1 MDDDSIIRKGVDV
14 RKPNRW
20 NIVICLIGIFVISQK
35 VSAEAEPEILFKMA
49 TIAPRGSF
57 MMSLINEMD
66 AEIRRATNN
75 EVGIKIYYGGVQGD
89 EKDVLRKIRLGQ
101 LHGGTFTGHGLG
113 QVVPEIKVTEL
124 PYHFRNYD
132 EVEYVRSAL
141 RPTMEQFFEERGF
154 AVLGWNEIG
163 FVHTFSKVPITT
175 IEIAR
180 QQKWWMWEGDQLSRA
195 MFDAFGITPVPLSLK
210 DVMTSLS
217 TRLIDTAS
225 STPYGAVAFHWYERF
240 EYMNEHPTTNVQGA
254 TIVSHRIWKKVTP
267 ESQQKIKEICQP
279 YFDRLSQHARKQDRK
294 SIEVLKKAGI
304 QIVPFDAGEENE
316 RFNFIF
322 ETSVKARESLV
333 GQLYSRELLDRMLF
347 LLKKYRK
354 EHPDSHVEIIR

>member
-1 MDDDSIIRKGVDV
+1 MI
-14 RKPNRW
+14 NRRLLTFSMLSVW
-20 NIVICLIGIFVISQK
+20 MLLISDTAFAQ
-35 VSAEAEPEILFKMA
+35 AEPKILFKLA
-49 TIAPRGSF
+49 TIAPRGSY

-66 AEIRRATNN
+66 AEIREATNN

-113 QVVPEIKVTEL
+113 QVVSEIKVTEL

-132 EVEYVRSAL
+132 EVEYVRSDL
-141 RPTMEQFFEERGF
+141 RPTMEQLFEERGF
-154 AVLGWNEIG
+154 VVLGWNEIG
-163 FVHTFSKVPITT
+163 FVYTFSKVPITS

-180 QQKWWMWEGDQLSRA
+180 QQKWWMWEGDVLSRA
-195 MFDAFGITPVPLSLK
+195 MFDAFGITPVPLNFK

-225 STPYGAVAFHWYERF
+225 STPYGAVAMHWYERF

-254 TIVSHRIWKKVTP
+254 TIVSQRIWNRVSP
-267 ESQQKIKEICQP
+267 EYRQKIIDICRP
-279 YFDRLSQHARKQDRK
+279 YFARLSLHTREQDRK

-304 QIVPFDAGEENE
+304 QIVPFDPGKNQE
-316 RFNFIF
+316 RFNFVF
-322 ETSVKARESLV
+322 ETSEKARENLV
-333 GQLYSRELLDRMLF
+333 GQLYSRELLDRMLV
-347 LLKKYRK
+347 LREEYRK
-354 EHPDSHVEIIR
+354 KHPDSHVEIIR

>member
-1 MDDDSIIRKGVDV
+1 VIR
-14 RKPNRW
+14 RNFMAM
-20 NIVICLIGIFVISQK
+20 VIFLVGALAISGTAFAQ
-35 VSAEAEPEILFKMA
+35 AEPKILFKIA

-66 AEIRRATNN
+66 AEIRRETNN

-113 QVVPEIKVTEL
+113 RVVPEIKVTEL
-124 PYHFRNYD
+124 PYHFRNYE

-141 RPTMEQFFEERGF
+141 RPTMEQLFAERGF

-163 FVHTFSKVPITT
+163 FVYTFSKVPITT
-175 IEIAR
+175 IEVAR
-180 QQKWWMWEGDQLSRA
+180 QQKWWMWEGDELSRA

-217 TRLIDTAS
+217 TRMIDTAS

-240 EYMNEHPTTNVQGA
+240 EYMNELPTTNVQGA
-254 TIVSHRIWKKVTP
+254 TIVSHRIWEKVSP
-267 ESQQKIKEICQP
+267 ESQVKIKEICQP
-279 YFDRLSQHARKQDRK
+279 YFDRLSQHARKQDER
-294 SIEVLKKAGI
+294 SIAVLKKAGI
-304 QIVPFDAGEENE
+304 QIVPFDAGKDNE
-316 RFNFIF
+316 RFDFIF

-333 GQLYSRELLDRMLF
+333 GQLYSRELLDRMLS
-347 LLKKYRK
+347 LLEEYRK
-354 EHPDSHVEIIR
+354 DHPDSHVEIIR